1 MAHHPSASS
10 GIVLTAIAGPDTGR
24 TWTLTDDGNYLVGR
38 GKDCAVQVADQ
49 SVSRVQ
55 CEIQMANGR
64 ATLKDSGSKW
74 GTQVGGR
81 RVDREPLS
89 SGAVIAIGDTEL
101 RVTAADAQESS
112 TVAPQRADR
121 PPPAFHEPPAR
132 QGSAAGPAASRK
144 PVAAQPAA
152 ALDLN
157 ALVGRKFLHFQV
169 EALIARAAT
178 GIVYRAVD
186 ARNDRI
192 VVLKIY
198 WPALFEDRLTTARFL
213 RSMQAM
219 LPLSHEH
226 LIKLYS
232 AGRSQ
237 QHCFTASEFVA
248 GESAAQLIARI
259 GIAGMLDWRT
269 VWKIGLGLAQAV
281 EYIHAHN
288 VLHRNLR
295 PNNILIRA
303 ADQCVKLG
311 DSMLAKSL
319 DQLGQAVLTQ
329 RGEVVGDMYYL
340 SPEQVVGS
348 VAVDQRTDLYS
359 LGATLYALLT
369 GRPPFLG
376 GPADL
381 INKIL
386 NVAPDPPT
394 KTHLT
399 IPASFEGVVLRLLA
413 KHPDGR
419 YSNATLVV
427 KDLDRAGRLEGLTK

>member
-1 MAHHPSASS
+1 MALPMAASS
-10 GIVLTAIAGPDTGR
+10 GILLTAISGPDAEK
-24 TWTLTDDGNYLVGR
+24 TWTLSDNGNYLLGR
-38 GKDCAVQVADQ
+38 GKDCAVQVSDQ
-49 SVSRVQ
+49 SVSRVH
-55 CEIQMANGR
+55 CEIRLKNGT

-74 GTQVGGR
+74 GTQVNGR
-81 RVDREPLS
+81 RVDQELLTA
-89 SGAVIAIGDTEL
+89 GAVIALGDTEL
-101 RVTAADAQESS
+101 RVSLVDPVNTS
-112 TVAPQRADR
+112 TMPPRKSERSPKEQLAPPVLQPRTKER
-121 PPPAFHEPPAR
+121 
-132 QGSAAGPAASRK
+132 
-144 PVAAQPAA
+144 VAAPHSVPEKVV
-152 ALDLN
+152 DLN
-157 ALVGRKFLHFQV
+157 TLVGQQFVHFRVQELV
-169 EALIARAAT
+169 GRAAT
-178 GIVYRAVD
+178 GVVYRAVD
-186 ARNDRI
+186 TRNER
-192 VVLKIY
+192 VVALKIY
-198 WPALFEDRLTTARFL
+198 WPALFEDRQTTTRFL
-213 RSMQAM
+213 RSMRAM
-219 LPLSHEH
+219 LPLTNEH
-226 LIKLYS
+226 LVKLYA
-232 AGRSQ
+232 AGRSN

-269 VWKIGLGLAQAV
+269 VWKIALGLAQALD
-281 EYIHAHN
+281 YIHQHN

-319 DQLGQAVLTQ
+319 DQLNQAVLTQ
-329 RGEVVGDMYYL
+329 RGEVVGDMFYL
-340 SPEQVVGS
+340 SPEQVIGT
-348 VAVDQRTDLYS
+348 VAVDQRTDLYC

-386 NVAPDPPT
+386 NVAPEPPT

-419 YSNATLVV
+419 YANATLVV
-427 KDLDRAGRLEGLTK
+427 KDLERAGRLEGLIK